1 MEISSIDNYER
12 KKIDINRSFMS
23 YIDSGN
29 GDVIIFIHGNPT
41 SSFLWRNIIPSMDK
55 TSRCIAPDLIGMG
68 NSGKPDNCGYT
79 FLEHY
84 NYLSEFIEKMV
95 PDGKITLVIHDWG
108 SALGFY
114 WAYNNPERI
123 KGIVYMEALVRPIT
137 WEEWPENARN
147 IFNLL
152 RSDAGEEL
160 IFEKNIFVERIL
172 PNSAINGVSDAAME
186 IYRSPYSIAETRL
199 PTLVWPREIQ
209 ISGEP
214 LHMVEIISNYAEFMM
229 KSKFPK
235 LFINADPGSI
245 LTGPQREFCR
255 QWPNQKEVTVK
266 GLHFI
271 LEDSPIEI
279 GDEISK
285 WLSEIE

>member
-186 IYRSPYSIAETRL
+186 IYRSPYSIMETRL
-199 PTLVWPREIQ
+199 PTLVWPREIP

-214 LHMVEIISNYAEFMM
+214 QHMVEIISNYAEFMK

-235 LFINADPGSI
+235 LFINANPGSI
-245 LTGPQREFCR
+245 LTGAQREFCR
-255 QWPNQKEVTVK
+255 QWTNQKEVTVK

-271 LEDSPIEI
+271 QEDSPIEI
-279 GDEISK
+279 GYEISQ
-285 WLSEIE
+285 WLSEIQ